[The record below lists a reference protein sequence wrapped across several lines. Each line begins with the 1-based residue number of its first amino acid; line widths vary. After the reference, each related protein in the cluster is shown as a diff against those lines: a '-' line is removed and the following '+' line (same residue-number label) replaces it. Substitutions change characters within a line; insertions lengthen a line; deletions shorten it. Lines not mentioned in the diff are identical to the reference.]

1 MNTKLPIVLL
11 QFQYMSKVIQ
21 ALKNSQHALLE
32 SPTGTGK
39 TLSLLCSTLSW
50 QKKVKAECE
59 VEEARRCPVHDV
71 DNSYY
76 PDPG

>member
-1 MNTKLPIVLL
+1 M
-11 QFQYMSKVIQ
+11 
-21 ALKNSQHALLE
+21 
-32 SPTGTGK
+32 
-39 TLSLLCSTLSW
+39 
-50 QKKVKAECE
+50 KAECE